1 VRSTSDA
8 RCPSVCVCVC
18 VTGSAR
24 MGELVVVSS
33 ELQLQWARM
42 KRGIHLA
49 NRISTS
55 EEQSGTFGTVLRRAI
70 HDSVGRCRVQR
81 KRAREAETPRDTSD
95 AAIVRAA
102 RFTDVLPLDDYDNV
116 LHLVPRLVNVV
127 TVKQHSISN
136 HPTLHNTTH
145 TRAGLPPIQCVLR
158 AQLAEAIP
166 VPGSGIKLPLDL
178 HAIASR
184 CSNSYYAPRRFA
196 AVQLAFDAPRC
207 RVLIFHTGRLVGTG
221 CSGPMAA
228 RLAILRATRQLA
240 VEAGVFVHVRNFQV
254 INQVGA
260 VSIDARLDLDSMAE
274 THSATSHYDRQSFVG
289 LAWRPPG
296 ESMCCEIYSTGRAN
310 LPGSTRERDMI
321 HSFSRMLPELLRHSD
336 RKDVLGLLKEERKQA
351 HRPRAV
357 QRDDATAQEHADHEA
372 RPQRSHSLWDVGDLE
387 GSELPEALSST
398 AWDEEDEA
406 LLDGAG
412 F

>member
-1 VRSTSDA
+1 MCSTARTRLGRERERERETVRSTSDA

-145 TRAGLPPIQCVLR
+145 TRAGLPPIQCVACAAGRGHPCTGVGHQAAARPARHCLALLQLLLR
-158 AQLAEAIP
+158 AAP
-166 VPGSGIKLPLDL
+166 VCGG
-178 HAIASR
+178 
-184 CSNSYYAPRRFA
+184 A
-196 AVQLAFDAPRC
+196 A
-207 RVLIFHTGRLVGTG
+207 
-221 CSGPMAA
+221 
-228 RLAILRATRQLA
+228 
-240 VEAGVFVHVRNFQV
+240 
-254 INQVGA
+254 
-260 VSIDARLDLDSMAE
+260 
-274 THSATSHYDRQSFVG
+274 G
-289 LAWRPPG
+289 L
-296 ESMCCEIYSTGRAN
+296 
-310 LPGSTRERDMI
+310 
-321 HSFSRMLPELLRHSD
+321 
-336 RKDVLGLLKEERKQA
+336 
-351 HRPRAV
+351 
-357 QRDDATAQEHADHEA
+357 
-372 RPQRSHSLWDVGDLE
+372 
-387 GSELPEALSST
+387 
-398 AWDEEDEA
+398 
-406 LLDGAG
+406 
-412 F
+412 